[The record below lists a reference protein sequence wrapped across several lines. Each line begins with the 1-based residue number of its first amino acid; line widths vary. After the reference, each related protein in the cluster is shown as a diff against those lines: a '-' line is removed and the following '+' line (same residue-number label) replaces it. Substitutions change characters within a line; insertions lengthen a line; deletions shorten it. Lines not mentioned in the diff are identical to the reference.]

1 MKGTMSKEVIYKK
14 LFAIVKFFTVSTA
27 DLHKLL
33 TSSILRVLS
42 RTEIFTMGHYAAN
55 LRDIE
60 FCLFDLLERE
70 KILGTSIYK
79 ELDRQTVMGMLEEVK
94 RLSENDLAESFV
106 EGDRIGVDFDPA
118 TGDAKLPASF
128 IKSYRAYMDGDWWR
142 IDAPVEL
149 GGTVIPAS
157 LRWAIAEMVL
167 GSNPSIHIYAS
178 GTSFAQVAYYLGTEE
193 QKRFAKFM
201 IDGQWGAS
209 MMLTE
214 PEAGSDVGAGRSKA
228 VKQSDGTW
236 HITGTK
242 RFITSGDSD
251 LSENIMHF
259 VLARRE
265 GGGPGTKG
273 LSLFMI
279 PKFMFDTETG
289 ALGKRNGV
297 YVTKVEHKMG
307 LNVSSTC
314 EMNLGEN
321 EPAVGYLLGEVH
333 EGIAQMFK
341 VIEFA
346 RMMVGTKAIA
356 TLSAGYLQA
365 LAYAKT
371 RVQGGDMKVMDNKS
385 SPRVT
390 IIHHPDVRRSL
401 MVQKAYAEG
410 MRALVLYTASIQDQV
425 AMDRADGVDK
435 EKLADLE
442 ALNDLLLPVVKG
454 YGSEKSWT
462 LLGTESLQTF
472 GGSGFTQ
479 DWPLEQ
485 YVRDAKIDTL
495 YEGTTAIQG
504 LDFFFRKIVKDG
516 GRAIGLLSKEIE
528 TFAKSGGVHSLEKDA
543 LRKAFSDLNAIIAVL
558 VGHAMESQEKP
569 EEIYMVG
576 LNTSRCLIAV
586 GDVITAWLLLRQ
598 ADIAAAKLP
607 SADKDA
613 DFYTGKIAAAKFFV
627 HNVLPHI
634 AADRVIVEAT
644 DNSIM
649 EISEGAF

>member
-1 MKGTMSKEVIYKK
+1 MS
-14 LFAIVKFFTVSTA
+14 
-27 DLHKLL
+27 
-33 TSSILRVLS
+33 
-42 RTEIFTMGHYAAN
+42 HYIAN

-60 FCLFDLLERE
+60 FTLFDLLKRDEILE
-70 KILGTSIYK
+70 KGPFADV
-79 ELDRQTVMGMLEEVK
+79 DRATAMGMLEEVK
-94 RLSENDLAESFV
+94 RLSEVDLAASFV
-106 EGDRIGVDFDPA
+106 DGDRLGVDFNPA
-118 TGDAKLPASF
+118 TGDAKLPESF
-128 IKSYRAYMDGDWWR
+128 KKSYRAYMDGEWWR
-142 IDAPVEL
+142 IDAPAEL
-149 GGTVIPAS
+149 GGTVIPPS
-157 LRWAIAEMVL
+157 IRWAIAEMVL

-178 GTSFAQVAYYLGTEE
+178 GTAFAHVAYMLGTERD
-193 QKRFAKFM
+193 KNIAKIM
-201 IDGQWGAS
+201 LDREWGAT

-214 PEAGSDVGAGRSKA
+214 PDAGSDVGAGHTKA
-228 VKQSDGTW
+228 VDQGDGTW

-251 LSENIMHF
+251 LTENIIHF

-273 LSLFMI
+273 LSLFLI
-279 PKFMFDTETG
+279 PKFMFDHKTG
-289 ALGKRNGV
+289 ELGKRNGV
-297 YVTKVEHKMG
+297 YVTKIEHKMG

-314 EMNLGEN
+314 EMNLGEK

-365 LAYAKT
+365 LAYTKT
-371 RVQGGDMKVMDNKS
+371 RVQGPDLTKATDKA

-390 IIHHPDVRRSL
+390 IINHPDVRRSL
-401 MVQKAYAEG
+401 MVQKSYAEA
-410 MRALVLYTASIQDQV
+410 MRALVLYTASIQDEILLKQ
-425 AMDRADGVDK
+425 ASGDDA
-435 EKLADLE
+435 EKLAELE
-442 ALNDLLLPVVKG
+442 ALNDLLLPIVKG

-516 GRAIGLLSKEIE
+516 GK
-528 TFAKSGGVHSLEKDA
+528 A
-543 LRKAFSDLNAIIAVL
+543 LRKIAKEIGALAASGGANAEIKAGLGVALNEVNVAIGSMVGVAIA
-558 VGHAMESQEKP
+558 SQEVPK
-569 EEIYMVG
+569 EIYKVG
-576 LNTSRCLIAV
+576 LNTSRLLMNV
-586 GDVITAWLLLRQ
+586 GDIICAWLLIRA
-598 ADIAAAKLP
+598 ADIATEKLANA
-607 SADKDA
+607 SDKDKP
-613 DFYTGKIAAAKFFV
+613 FYEGKIAAAKFFV
-627 HNVLPHI
+627 TNVLPYI
-634 AADRVIVEAT
+634 SVDRAIIEKADNT
-644 DNSIM
+644 LM
-649 EISEGAF
+649 ELAENAF